1 MQALHY
7 VDETAKF
14 PLAKLKDSPSSSSS
28 VQENPSFQSPIAD
41 EPPFKSPLRA
51 GAPSISSRD
60 PIVSLILSLKPKII
74 TSILLIMRLS
84 TSYQANNSEAFA
96 TTTERRIKFI
106 I

>member
-14 PLAKLKDSPSSSSS
+14 PLAKLKNSPSSSSS

-41 EPPFKSPLRA
+41 EPPFKSPLR
-51 GAPSISSRD
+51 APSISSRD